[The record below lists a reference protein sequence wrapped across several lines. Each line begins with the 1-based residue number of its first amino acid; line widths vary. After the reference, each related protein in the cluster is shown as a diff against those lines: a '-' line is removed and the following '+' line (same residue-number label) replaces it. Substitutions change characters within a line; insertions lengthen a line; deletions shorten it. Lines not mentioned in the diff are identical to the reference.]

1 MLYWISD
8 PNHMQ
13 VQVMGHIHSSQNC
26 LSKDIIS
33 TSIGTF
39 CWFPI
44 ETGRGRIWPCLPSLK
59 VVWQRVSS
67 HLATMLSIRALSAR
81 DYTVVYKYHMKVHRF
96 DMGWGSCVAF
106 AGHFLDEDFISGP
119 HLAVHGHSGEHG
131 RLPRTLRYMLKI
143 LLQHPCQVY
152 ISPHQWGQNLASA
165 TLSWGWR
172 AAH

>member
-1 MLYWISD
+1 
-8 PNHMQ
+8 
-13 VQVMGHIHSSQNC
+13 MGHIHSSQNC

-59 VVWQRVSS
+59 VVSQRVSS

-96 DMGWGSCVAF
+96 DMG
-106 AGHFLDEDFISGP
+106 
-119 HLAVHGHSGEHG
+119 
-131 RLPRTLRYMLKI
+131 
-143 LLQHPCQVY
+143 
-152 ISPHQWGQNLASA
+152 
-165 TLSWGWR
+165 
-172 AAH
+172 